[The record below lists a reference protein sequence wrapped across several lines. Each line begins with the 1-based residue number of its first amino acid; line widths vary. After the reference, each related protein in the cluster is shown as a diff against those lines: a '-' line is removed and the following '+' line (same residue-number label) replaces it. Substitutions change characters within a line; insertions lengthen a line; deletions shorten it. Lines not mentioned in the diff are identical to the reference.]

1 MIFNNW
7 TEYQYLERK
16 RPVWLK
22 SYLSFPSVNR
32 LFLRYFPF
40 FNIKNTPQ
48 NTWSMS
54 RCTTREETK
63 KWGGGAHFVLI
74 IYVGIFIYFLF
85 YIRGI
90 PWIFWN
96 WFPCFLSWWRDWPI
110 VFIHAYLLNL
120 NFSNLC
126 VYVWTN
132 NQDIL
137 INSYVFLLM
146 NDHKHIKRSV

>member
-1 MIFNNW
+1 MWESLYISCFISG
-7 TEYQYLERK
+7 EYPE
-16 RPVWLK
+16 
-22 SYLSFPSVNR
+22 SFEIDSPA
-32 LFLRYFPF
+32 F
-40 FNIKNTPQ
+40 FQDDATDY
-48 NTWSMS
+48 T
-54 RCTTREETK
+54 
-63 KWGGGAHFVLI
+63 
-74 IYVGIFIYFLF
+74 
-85 YIRGI
+85 
-90 PWIFWN
+90 
-96 WFPCFLSWWRDWPI
+96 I